1 MENQLLKV
9 PALICSVHVAPESAD
24 VQMEP
29 PSTTAARFCSA
40 GACIN
45 RGEDGRQRMTR
56 IHHTHTLTTGRPSA
70 LVQARK
76 PCRHCEWVRRSPSKP
91 SPATHRAIG

>member
-29 PSTTAARFCSA
+29 PSTPAARFCSA
-40 GACIN
+40 VRASTGERTAV
-45 RGEDGRQRMTR
+45 RG
-56 IHHTHTLTTGRPSA
+56 
-70 LVQARK
+70 
-76 PCRHCEWVRRSPSKP
+76 
-91 SPATHRAIG
+91 

>member
-29 PSTTAARFCSA
+29 PSTPAARFCSA

-45 RGEDGRQRMTR
+45 GEEDGRQRMMR
-56 IHHTHTLTTGRPSA
+56 VHDIYIHDWSSIRPRTSTQA
-70 LVQARK
+70 LPPLRVREACPLQA
-76 PCRHCEWVRRSPSKP
+76 
-91 SPATHRAIG
+91 